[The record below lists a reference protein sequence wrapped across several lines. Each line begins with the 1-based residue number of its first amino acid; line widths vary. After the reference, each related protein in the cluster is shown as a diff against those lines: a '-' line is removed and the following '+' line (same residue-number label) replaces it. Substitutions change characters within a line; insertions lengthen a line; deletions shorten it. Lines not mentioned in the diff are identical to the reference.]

1 MSLELLIVGS
11 QRDTV
16 VPVYHRTVAIAGV
29 RIGREYDA
37 AYGVGTISSLVQRH
51 GDLSLFLRGHIACA
65 TGLHTQLFQLNGA
78 QVVVV
83 ALYPH
88 FHTQG

>member
-37 AYGVGTISSLVQRH
+37 AYGVGTVCRLVQRH
-51 GDLSLFLRGHIACA
+51 GDLSLFLRGLIAFTAC
-65 TGLHTQLFQLNGA
+65 LHTQLFQLDGA

-88 FHTQG
+88 PDTQG